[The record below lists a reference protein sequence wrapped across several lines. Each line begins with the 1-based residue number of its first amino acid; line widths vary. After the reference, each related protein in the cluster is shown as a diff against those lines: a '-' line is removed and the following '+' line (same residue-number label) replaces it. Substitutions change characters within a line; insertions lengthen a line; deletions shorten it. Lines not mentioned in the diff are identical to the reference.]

1 MNRQVVSQS
10 FSPQKKKSTKKK
22 SSNRILLKALLRN
35 RQFVQRLPL
44 KNRRTLLLTKR
55 PPNQAPI
62 LPEMR
67 RIGELAGGRNGD
79 IRWYPDTPGIWTKE
93 HVEARKPIVDGVH
106 AKGGVFFCQIWH
118 VGRVSNAEPKFV
130 AYENSKLHISFV
142 FYVERMSNVEN
153 DYYELEGTPSHNN
166 GPAAPSETQEN
177 NYKVEKDIG
186 EEVVQ
191 EPSSSSQQ
199 NEVKIFLSHF
209 SFKK

>member
-67 RIGELAGGRNGD
+67 RIGELAGAKCVYLMR
-79 IRWYPDTPGIWTKE
+79 ISSRYPDTPGIWTKE

-118 VGRVSNAEPKFV
+118 ATVDDLQEAIHKRST
-130 AYENSKLHISFV
+130 
-142 FYVERMSNVEN
+142 MSNVEN

-199 NEVKIFLSHF
+199 NEV
-209 SFKK
+209 